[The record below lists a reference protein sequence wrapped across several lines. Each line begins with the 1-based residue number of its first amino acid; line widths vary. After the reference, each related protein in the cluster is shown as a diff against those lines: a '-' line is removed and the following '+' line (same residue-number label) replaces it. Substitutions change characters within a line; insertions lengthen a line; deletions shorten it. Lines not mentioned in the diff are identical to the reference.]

1 MKLEYDV
8 EADAAYIRFSETPR
22 SRTEEISDVCMVD
35 FDPAPGNVV
44 AIELLTVF
52 GFAAPP
58 SMRLSGRACWLS
70 KTPSDYCRNSVTN
83 WSRRSVPDGYKLRAS
98 VA

>member
-35 FDPAPGNVV
+35 FDPAGNVV

-52 GFAAPP
+52 GFAGASLYALVRQGLLAQQDAEQLLPEL
-58 SMRLSGRACWLS
+58 RHEL
-70 KTPSDYCRNSVTN
+70 VT
-83 WSRRSVPDGYKLRAS
+83 A
-98 VA
+98 